1 MKKLLNKTC
10 EFVVKNKTTILAGI
24 GCIGVVGTSVLTAKG
39 AMKVSELIEE
49 DMSKKEKAIVYA
61 TAYLPA
67 FITGT
72 ATIACIMSG
81 NILDRKQQASLMSSY
96 ALLDQAFKKYKKG
109 VSHTFEAQEELEQL
123 DEEEKTE
130 ELLFYDTFSGTYF
143 NSTREKVL
151 EAILDLNKLFVTGQF
166 APVNT
171 FYDKVGIKYGTKGE
185 YIGWDID
192 EMACNCDSYF
202 IDHYTY
208 DVTTDDGLE
217 CTVINWV
224 WDPFIN
230 EDLHADSKEFNNAL
244 TYAKKHNIYIVQEDS
259 QNKQLLL

>member
-224 WDPFIN
+224 WDPFII
-230 EDLHADSKEFNNAL
+230 D
-244 TYAKKHNIYIVQEDS
+244 IC
-259 QNKQLLL
+259 